1 MGCTGVLFTAT
12 VFLTCAV
19 AGRSSPPLEVRTIQN
34 NSRKSP
40 APFRTTHLHLTA
52 SKVRGKSTMSV
63 GRSVSNPRYARD
75 RGRAGFLRVRRVR
88 SLLTTVSLHTH
99 VTWVLLETPSPLF
112 PSAVS
117 CPTTVSETLAQQGFQ
132 TPAPCVTRLVRRGDE
147 THTPHSD
154 SNSRKAPIDTSL
166 CQLQANFALPST
178 SPSASASGLAALS
191 LSLPLPPLPPSS
203 LSCRAL
209 PFRGC
214 AAFPN
219 PGTHIPE
226 RSARDR
232 HKLSPA
238 TQQYPA

>member
-1 MGCTGVLFTAT
+1 MLFTAT

-154 SNSRKAPIDTSL
+154 KHGKRLSILVYASSKQT
-166 CQLQANFALPST
+166 LPS
-178 SPSASASGLAALS
+178 PLPLPLPLPLAWRLSRS
-191 LSLPLPPLPPSS
+191 LSLFLLYLPPL
-203 LSCRAL
+203 
-209 PFRGC
+209 
-214 AAFPN
+214 
-219 PGTHIPE
+219 
-226 RSARDR
+226 
-232 HKLSPA
+232 SPA
-238 TQQYPA
+238 ELCLPLCRSEVAPHFQILELISRNGRPGIDIS